1 MRTIKTSAISMLTA
15 GLLAG
20 SAIGVVAQDEEAAG
34 PSTPTE
40 SAACTTTTNPDPA
53 PTSNRIV
60 GDVSAVPTRDT
71 RSLSRQ

>member
-1 MRTIKTSAISMLTA
+1 MRTIKTTAISMLTA
-15 GLLAG
+15 GPLAG
-20 SAIGVVAQDEEAAG
+20 STIGVVAQDEEAAG

-40 SAACTTTTNPDPA
+40 SAACTATTNPDPA
-53 PTSNRIV
+53 PTGDRVV